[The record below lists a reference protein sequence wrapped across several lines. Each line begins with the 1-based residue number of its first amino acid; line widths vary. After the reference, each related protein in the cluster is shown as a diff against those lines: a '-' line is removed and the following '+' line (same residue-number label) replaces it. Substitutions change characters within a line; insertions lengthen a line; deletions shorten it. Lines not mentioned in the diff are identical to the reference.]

1 MTMPFWSSPRLLS
14 KPVARAILP
23 WVPFSFFLS
32 SCVRSRISFVC
43 VSWRRRVNSRA
54 LSPLFPTELNFR
66 RFARIR
72 GSLFDSF
79 QRRKRR
85 RSKRKVSRT
94 KLDEMDYSFK
104 RVVSGSDFFVF
115 FVFLRAFSAVN
126 LSIFYCRIS
135 LLLFFLSFLAF
146 LGSERNRHKSSHH
159 AINSHVFFPTPPTFT
174 RSFPRPTHE
183 RVGLFRIS
191 RSLFSLS
198 SPPRSFRR
206 TGAVSRVVKEERIL
220 YI

>member
-1 MTMPFWSSPRLLS
+1 MMMPFWSSPRLLS

-85 RSKRKVSRT
+85 RSKRKVSQT
-94 KLDEMDYSFK
+94 KLDEMDYSF
-104 RVVSGSDFFVF
+104 RVSG
-115 FVFLRAFSAVN
+115 A
-126 LSIFYCRIS
+126 Y
-135 LLLFFLSFLAF
+135 
-146 LGSERNRHKSSHH
+146 
-159 AINSHVFFPTPPTFT
+159 
-174 RSFPRPTHE
+174 
-183 RVGLFRIS
+183 
-191 RSLFSLS
+191 SLS
-198 SPPRSFRR
+198 SHARLAPWI
-206 TGAVSRVVKEERIL
+206 SRFLCRNILVKSSPFWLFFVQREIVTNRHITL
-220 YI
+220 